1 MANIYQIEEQLLRYV
16 SYEFFEYL
24 YRKYGSTWR
33 IRNIYIFFFQFF
45 KIMFLDVI
53 VMLID
58 VYIFSHNFRSFYFV
72 VIVLFRGLYLF
83 K

>member
-1 MANIYQIEEQLLRYV
+1 MAYT
-16 SYEFFEYL
+16 
-24 YRKYGSTWR
+24 KY
-33 IRNIYIFFFQFF
+33 IYIFFQFF

>member
-1 MANIYQIEEQLLRYV
+1 MAYT
-16 SYEFFEYL
+16 
-24 YRKYGSTWR
+24 KY
-33 IRNIYIFFFQFF
+33 IYIFFQFF

-72 VIVLFRGLYLF
+72 VIVLFRRPYLL